1 MRCKLANTAQG
12 NRDYQREMA
21 AALITSEGLDAA
33 MLTCLNNGWEG
44 ETQRAARAAERRQHS
59 GAPVRGPG
67 PDTSRARR
75 DRGRR
80 TAAHL
85 RRAGSAD
92 PAPRRS
98 TRHARGRARLS
109 RGLPHGE
116 PPRISRI
123 SGIAQWQSL
132 SVAYENMLKAPTTDA
147 DVATGGSSH
156 RSLMSATKRL
166 NASICGSG
174 LDSTPSSIAAT

>member
-1 MRCKLANTAQG
+1 MKSKLANTAQG
-12 NRDYQREMA
+12 NRDYHREMA

-33 MLTCLNNGWEG
+33 LLTRLNNGWEG
-44 ETQRAARAAERRQHS
+44 ETQRAAREAERRQH
-59 GAPVRGPG
+59 GGEPVRGPG
-67 PDTSRARR
+67 PDSSPAHR
-75 DRGRR
+75 DRGRH

-98 TRHARGRARLS
+98 THRARGRAGLS
-109 RGLPHGE
+109 RCHPYGE

-123 SGIAQWQSL
+123 SGVAQWQSL
-132 SVAYENMLKAPTTDA
+132 SAAYENMLKAPTTDA
-147 DVATGGSSH
+147 EVATGGSSH

-166 NASICGSG
+166 NASICGNG
-174 LDSTPSSIAAT
+174 LDSMPSSTAAT